1 MWRSTLATRSGY
13 DDGVARRVFDFDL
26 PDRFV
31 AGAIGEPGARAFYL
45 QARQGGALV
54 SVGLEKTQVA
64 ALAGRLSELLDTVEG
79 LVGEL
84 PARAGHDDRPLD
96 EPTVELFRVG
106 AMALAWD
113 ATAQRVVI
121 EAQPLSEEGGFA
133 EVPDQA
139 PDGPD
144 LLRVRVEPA
153 RARDFV
159 RRAASLVAAGRPTC
173 PFCGQP
179 LEATGHFCPKT
190 SLN

>member
-1 MWRSTLATRSGY
+1 M
-13 DDGVARRVFDFDL
+13 VRRVFDFDS

-31 AGAIGEPGARAFYL
+31 AGAVGAPGSRAFFL

-54 SVGLEKTQVA
+54 SVGVEKTQVA
-64 ALAGRLSELLDTVEG
+64 ALAGRISELLDNVEG
-79 LVGEL
+79 LAGEL
-84 PARAGHDDRPLD
+84 PARAGHDDKPLD

-113 ATAQRVVI
+113 ATSRRIVI
-121 EAQPLSEEGGFA
+121 EAQPLTEEGGFA

-144 LLRVRVEPA
+144 LLRVRVDPS
-153 RARDFV
+153 RARDFI

-173 PFCGQP
+173 PFCGQA

-190 SLN
+190 SVN

>member
-1 MWRSTLATRSGY
+1 MP
-13 DDGVARRVFDFDL
+13 RRVFDFDT

-54 SVGLEKTQVA
+54 SIGLEKTQVA
-64 ALAGRLSELLDTVEG
+64 ALAGRMSELLDTVEG
-79 LVGEL
+79 LSGEL
-84 PARAGHDDRPLD
+84 PAEVARDDQPLE

-113 ATAQRVVI
+113 ATAAQIVI
-121 EAQPLSEEGGFA
+121 EAQPLREDADLGEE
-133 EVPDQA
+133 PDRA
-139 PDGPD
+139 PVVAQD
-144 LLRVRVEPA
+144 LFRVRVEPA

-159 RRAASLVAAGRPTC
+159 RRVAALVAAGRPAC

-179 LEATGHFCPKT
+179 LEPTGHFCPKT
-190 SLN
+190 NLN

>member
-1 MWRSTLATRSGY
+1 ML
-13 DDGVARRVFDFDL
+13 RRVFDFDS

-31 AGAIGEPGARAFYL
+31 AGTVGEPGARSFFL

-64 ALAGRLSELLDTVEG
+64 ALAGRISELLDTVEG
-79 LVGEL
+79 LAGEL
-84 PARAGHDDRPLD
+84 PPQVRRDDRPLE

-113 ATAQRVVI
+113 ATAGRIVI
-121 EAQPLSEEGGFA
+121 EAQPVTEDGAFA

-139 PDGPD
+139 PEGPD
-144 LLRVRVEPA
+144 LLRVRVEPS
-153 RARDFV
+153 RARDFI
-159 RRAASLVAAGRPTC
+159 RRAASLVAAGRPAC

-179 LEATGHFCPKT
+179 LEVTGHFCPKT
-190 SLN
+190 NLN

>member
-1 MWRSTLATRSGY
+1 M
-13 DDGVARRVFDFDL
+13 VRRLFDFDT

-31 AGAIGEPGARAFYL
+31 AGAIGEPGSRAFYL

-64 ALAGRLSELLDTVEG
+64 ALAGRISELLDAVEG
-79 LVGEL
+79 LEGTL
-84 PARAGHDDRPLD
+84 PPHAAKDDRPLE
-96 EPTVELFRVG
+96 EPMVELFRVG

-113 ATAQRVVI
+113 ATAGRVVI
-121 EAQPLSEEGGFA
+121 EAQPLGDEGAGA
-133 EVPDQA
+133 EVPDVA
-139 PDGPD
+139 SESSD
-144 LLRVRVEPA
+144 LVRVRVEPA

-159 RRAASLVAAGRPTC
+159 RRAASLVAAGRPGC

-190 SLN
+190 NLN

>member
-1 MWRSTLATRSGY
+1 M
-13 DDGVARRVFDFDL
+13 VRRVFDFDA

-31 AGAIGEPGARAFYL
+31 AGAVGMPGARSFFL

-54 SVGLEKTQVA
+54 SVALEKTQVA
-64 ALAGRLSELLDTVEG
+64 ALAGRISELLDTVEG
-79 LVGEL
+79 LAGEA
-84 PARAGHDDRPLD
+84 PARSGHDDRPLD

-113 ATAQRVVI
+113 ATARRVVI
-121 EAQPLSEEGGFA
+121 EAQPLTDAGGFA

-139 PDGPD
+139 PEGPD
-144 LLRVRVEPA
+144 LLRVRVEPG

-159 RRAASLVAAGRPTC
+159 RRAASLIAAGRPTC
-173 PFCGQP
+173 PFCGEP
-179 LEATGHFCPKT
+179 LEPTGHFCAKA

>member
-1 MWRSTLATRSGY
+1 M
-13 DDGVARRVFDFDL
+13 VRRVFDFDT

-31 AGAIGEPGARAFYL
+31 AGTVGEAGSRAFYL

-54 SVGLEKTQVA
+54 SVGLEKIQVA
-64 ALAGRLSELLDTVEG
+64 ALAGRISELLDAVEG
-79 LVGEL
+79 LEGAL
-84 PARAGHDDRPLD
+84 PPRAARDDRPLD
-96 EPTVELFRVG
+96 EPMVELFRVG

-113 ATAQRVVI
+113 ATSGRVVI
-121 EAQPLSEEGGFA
+121 EAQPLTDEGSFA
-133 EVPDQA
+133 EVPDQVA
-139 PDGPD
+139 EGPD
-144 LLRVRVEPA
+144 LVRVRVEPA

-190 SLN
+190 NLN

>member
-1 MWRSTLATRSGY
+1 M
-13 DDGVARRVFDFDL
+13 ARRVFDFDT

-31 AGAIGEPGARAFYL
+31 AGAVGEPGARSFYL

-64 ALAGRLSELLDTVEG
+64 ALAGLLSELLDTVEG
-79 LVGEL
+79 LSGKL
-84 PARAGHDDRPLD
+84 PSEVARDDLPLE

-113 ATAQRVVI
+113 ATAAQVVI
-121 EAQPLSEEGGFA
+121 EAQPLSEEAGFA
-133 EVPDQA
+133 EVPDQS
-139 PDGPD
+139 PTGPD

-153 RARDFV
+153 RARDFI

-179 LEATGHFCPKT
+179 LEPTGHFCPRT
-190 SLN
+190 NLN

>member
-1 MWRSTLATRSGY
+1 M
-13 DDGVARRVFDFDL
+13 VRRVFDFDS

-31 AGAIGEPGARAFYL
+31 AGAVGAPGSRAFFL

-64 ALAGRLSELLDTVEG
+64 ALAGRISELLDNVEG
-79 LVGEL
+79 LAGEL
-84 PARAGHDDRPLD
+84 PARVGHDDRPLD

-113 ATAQRVVI
+113 ATARRIVI
-121 EAQPLSEEGGFA
+121 EAQPLTEEDGFA

-144 LLRVRVEPA
+144 LLRVRVEPS
-153 RARDFV
+153 RARDFI
-159 RRAASLVAAGRPTC
+159 RRAASLVAAGRPAC
-173 PFCGQP
+173 PFCGQA
-179 LEATGHFCPKT
+179 LEATGHFCPKA

>member
-1 MWRSTLATRSGY
+1 M
-13 DDGVARRVFDFDL
+13 VRRVFDFDS

-31 AGAIGEPGARAFYL
+31 AGTTGEPGARSFYL
-45 QARQGGALV
+45 QAKQGGALV

-64 ALAGRLSELLDTVEG
+64 ALAGRISELLDTVEG
-79 LVGEL
+79 LAGEL
-84 PARAGHDDRPLD
+84 PARAGHDDRPLE

-113 ATAQRVVI
+113 ATSRRVVI
-121 EAQPLSEEGGFA
+121 EAQPLSEDGGFA
-133 EVPDQA
+133 EVPDRA
-139 PDGPD
+139 VEGPD

-153 RARDFV
+153 RARDFI

-173 PFCGQP
+173 PFCGQV
-179 LEATGHFCPKT
+179 LEAAGHFCPKT

>member
-1 MWRSTLATRSGY
+1 M
-13 DDGVARRVFDFDL
+13 ARRVFDFDT

-31 AGAIGEPGARAFYL
+31 AGAVGEPGARTFFL

-64 ALAGRLSELLDTVEG
+64 ALAGRMSELLDTVEG
-79 LVGEL
+79 LSGEL
-84 PARAGHDDRPLD
+84 VAGVARDDRPLE

-113 ATAQRVVI
+113 ATAAQVVI
-121 EAQPLSEEGGFA
+121 EAQPLGDEAG
-133 EVPDQA
+133 VPDPTDQTPTNA
-139 PDGPD
+139 D

-153 RARDFV
+153 RARDFI
-159 RRAASLVAAGRPTC
+159 RRAAALVAAGRPTC

-179 LEATGHFCPKT
+179 LEATGHFCPRT

>member
-1 MWRSTLATRSGY
+1 M
-13 DDGVARRVFDFDL
+13 ARRVFDFDT

-31 AGAIGEPGARAFYL
+31 AGVVGEPGARAFYL

-64 ALAGRLSELLDTVEG
+64 ALAGRMSELLDTVEG
-79 LVGEL
+79 LSGEL
-84 PARAGHDDRPLD
+84 PAGVARDDQPLE

-113 ATAQRVVI
+113 ATAAQIVI
-121 EAQPLSEEGGFA
+121 EAQPLSLDSE
-133 EVPDQA
+133 A
-139 PDGPD
+139 PDAAELVVAAAD

-153 RARDFV
+153 RARDFI
-159 RRAASLVAAGRPTC
+159 RRAAALVAAGRPTC

-179 LEATGHFCPKT
+179 LEPTGHFCPRT